1 MSAIIPHTLSNTT
14 IGLLKVQ
21 MTVNIE
27 FDILAKYIENMM
39 QFSHNDQAEKSST
52 LNQYLD
58 QPL

>member
-1 MSAIIPHTLSNTT
+1 MKDCLIINVH
-14 IGLLKVQ
+14 

-39 QFSHNDQAEKSST
+39 QFSRNDQAEKSST